1 MSDNDTIAAI
11 STAPGEGAIAVVR
24 LSGPEA
30 LDIADRVFEG
40 GVKSSQSESHRAF
53 HGWLR
58 DPKSGG
64 AVDEVVLTV
73 FRGPGSYTGED
84 VAEVSCHGGWV
95 VPQRVLYLLLQNGAR
110 LAQPGEFTQRAF
122 LNGKLDLAQAEAV
135 ADLIRAKTDLA
146 QKAALSQM
154 EGALSCEV
162 NALREGVL
170 GLLAEVEARLEFPEE
185 EGVPP
190 PDKERMAINLRA
202 LTGRLARL
210 LATFQEGKLLRE
222 GAKVTIIG
230 KPNVGKSSLFNALL
244 KDSKAIVTPVP
255 GTTRDV
261 IEGWLSLAGLPV
273 LLSDTAGIRE
283 PGDVVEQEGVLRSK
297 KSIAEADLVL
307 FVLDSSGK
315 IEDEDLRIVS
325 EMRSQPAIAILNK
338 CDLPPRRLS
347 AGQVQE
353 ATGIPVVIETSAIT
367 GFGLS
372 TLLEAV
378 LRLLSNSLKDH
389 GEVFVT
395 NARHAQAFAQAKEAL
410 DRAEEALRHSL
421 SEEFL
426 CQDLREALNAMG
438 EITGQTT
445 PEDVLALIFSSF
457 CIGK

>member
-1 MSDNDTIAAI
+1 MSDNDTIAAV
-11 STAPGEGAIAVVR
+11 STALGEGAIAIVR
-24 LSGPEA
+24 LSGPQA

-40 GVKSSQSESHRAF
+40 GVKPSQSASHRAF
-53 HGWLR
+53 HGRLR

-95 VPQRVLYLLLQNGAR
+95 VPQRTLDLLLQNGAR

-122 LNGKLDLAQAEAV
+122 LNGKMDLTQAEAV

-185 EGVPP
+185 EDVPP
-190 PDKERMAINLRA
+190 PDKERLAINLQA

-244 KDSKAIVTPVP
+244 KDSRAIVTPVP

-273 LLSDTAGIRE
+273 LLSDTAGLRE
-283 PGDVVEQEGVLRSK
+283 PGDVVEQEAVLRSK

-315 IEDEDLRIVS
+315 IENEDLRIVS

-338 CDLPPRRLS
+338 CDLSPRRLS

-353 ATGIPVVIETSAIT
+353 VTGIPVVIETSAIT

-372 TLLEAV
+372 NLPETV
-378 LRLLSNSLKDH
+378 LRLLSNSLKDCR
-389 GEVFVT
+389 EVFVT
-395 NARHAQAFAQAKEAL
+395 NARHAQAFAQSKEAL
-410 DRAEEALRHSL
+410 DRAGEALRNSL

-445 PEDVLALIFSSF
+445 PEDVLSLIFSSF